1 MFEKLKLKY
10 SILLGYVLPL
20 LFLVLVGILVYKN
33 IKEAEEESQLVQQSQ
48 STMQKIIMLQYH
60 IAAFQRAARGAIIFK
75 TDAVFKNYQSHS
87 DGYKASLADLDE
99 MIKDGKQKEIFK
111 NIKTLGDEL
120 LNDTTEYIRLVDAGN
135 NESAA
140 AIFRTGKT
148 LGPAAELNKLLDEF
162 QKAKDETMKEQ
173 QKLAADAFSALL
185 STLVYGIIGS
195 TLVAIGL
202 GLFIASRITRTINV
216 AINAA
221 AATSSEIAATIAQHE
236 RTANQQAA
244 MTNEMTTTLE
254 ELSVSSRQSSDQST
268 NAADMARNAS
278 TMTEDGNEAIRQV
291 VEAMS
296 GLKMKIG
303 AIAEQ
308 ILSLSEQTGQIGTIT
323 ELVKDLS
330 NQINMLALN
339 AAVEAARAGEHGK
352 GFSVV
357 AAEVRKLSVESKKS
371 AEQAKGIVSG
381 IQKASDTTIMR
392 TEEGT
397 RNIETVMGIVS
408 RVNELFESISSLS
421 NQVYQSSQQGALNA
435 KQQTAAIAE
444 VVGAA
449 NTMNAGAKETAAGIT
464 QTKVGIQNLN
474 EANNKLKAIV

>member
-1 MFEKLKLKY
+1 MFEGLKLKY
-10 SILLGYVLPL
+10 SILLGYVMPL
-20 LFLVLVGILVYKN
+20 LLLIVVGIVVYKN
-33 IKEAEEESQLVQQSQ
+33 IKVAEEQSILAEKAAEVVGLANELDFHLVG
-48 STMQKIIMLQYH
+48 MQ
-60 IAAFQRAARGAIIFK
+60 ASARGMLLLKNDKDHANFQEHISGYTK
-75 TDAVFKNYQSHS
+75 TLEGLEPMVHDPKQREVLGKVKELGQH
-87 DGYKASLADLDE
+87 
-99 MIKDGKQKEIFK
+99 IKDA
-111 NIKTLGDEL
+111 
-120 LNDTTEYIRLVDAGN
+120 TTTQISQVQEGN
-135 NESAA
+135 TEA
-140 AIFRTGKT
+140 AIVGFRSGKT
-148 LGPAAELNKLLDEF
+148 LNIAHDMRIVIDEF
-162 QKAKDETMKEQ
+162 QKREVELKDERHKNASE
-173 QKLAADAFSALL
+173 AFSSLL
-185 STLVYGIIGS
+185 TTLVYGIVLAVVS
-195 TLVAIGL
+195 AILL
-202 GLFIASRITRTINV
+202 GLFVASRITRTINV
-216 AINAA
+216 AVNAA
-221 AATSSEIAATIAQHE
+221 ATTSSEIAATIAQHE

-268 NAADMARNAS
+268 NAADMAKNAS
-278 TMTEDGNEAIRQV
+278 NMTEDGNEAIRQV
-291 VEAMS
+291 VEAMG
-296 GLKMKIG
+296 GLKVKIG

-397 RNIETVMGIVS
+397 RNIETVMGIVAK
-408 RVNELFESISSLS
+408 VNELFESTSGLS

-474 EANNKLKAIV
+474 EANNKLKSIV

>member
-1 MFEKLKLKY
+1 MFEGLKLKY
-10 SILLGYVLPL
+10 SILLGYVMPL
-20 LFLVLVGILVYKN
+20 LLLIAVGFIVYNNIKTAEQESHHAEQAEEIVATAITLDYHVMGLQASARGMMLLKN
-33 IKEAEEESQLVQQSQ
+33 EKDANNYQEHSSGLKKTLDELESKVNDPKQRETLSKVKEATQRIKEATAHYFSLIQEGNVE
-48 STMQKIIMLQYH
+48 
-60 IAAFQRAARGAIIFK
+60 AA
-75 TDAVFKNYQSHS
+75 V
-87 DGYKASLADLDE
+87 
-99 MIKDGKQKEIFK
+99 
-111 NIKTLGDEL
+111 
-120 LNDTTEYIRLVDAGN
+120 
-135 NESAA
+135 
-140 AIFRTGKT
+140 AIFRSGKT
-148 LGPAAELNKLLDEF
+148 LGIAHELQLTLNEF
-162 QKAKDETMKEQ
+162 QKKEIELKNEA
-173 QKLAADAFSALL
+173 QKEAADAFSSLL
-185 STLVYGIIGS
+185 STLVYGI
-195 TLVAIGL
+195 LVAVITAILL
-202 GLFIASRITRTINV
+202 GLFVASRITRTINV
-216 AINAA
+216 AVNAA
-221 AATSSEIAATIAQHE
+221 ATTSSEIAATIAQHE

-268 NAADMARNAS
+268 NAANMAKNAS
-278 TMTEDGNEAIRQV
+278 NMTEDGNEAIRQV
-291 VEAMS
+291 VEAMG
-296 GLKMKIG
+296 GLKVKIG

-397 RNIETVMGIVS
+397 RNIETVMGIVAK
-408 RVNELFESISSLS
+408 VNELFESISSLS

-464 QTKVGIQNLN
+464 QTKIGIQNLN
-474 EANNKLKAIV
+474 EANNKLKSIV

>member
-1 MFEKLKLKY
+1 MFEGIKLKY
-10 SILLGYVLPL
+10 SILLGYIMPL
-20 LFLVLVGILVYKN
+20 LLLIVVGIVVYKN
-33 IKEAEEESQLVQQSQ
+33 IKVAEEQ
-48 STMQKIIMLQYH
+48 STLAETATEIVAKANTLEFHVLGMQ
-60 IAAFQRAARGAIIFK
+60 AAARGMLLL
-75 TDAVFKNYQSHS
+75 KNEKDHAKYQEH
-87 DGYKASLADLDE
+87 AADYT
-99 MIKDGKQKEIFK
+99 
-111 NIKTLGDEL
+111 KTLDYLETAVHDPKQREL
-120 LNDTTEYIRLVDAGN
+120 LAKIKEFGRALKDITGSEVSQIQEGAP
-135 NESAA
+135 EAA
-140 AIFRTGKT
+140 MAIFRSGK
-148 LGPAAELNKLLDEF
+148 AAGVGHDLQATLDEF
-162 QKAKDETMKEQ
+162 QKKEFEIKDER
-173 QKLAADAFSALL
+173 QKLAADAFSSLISALI
-185 STLVYGIIGS
+185 YGII
-195 TLVAIGL
+195 LAIISAVLL
-202 GLFIASRITRTINV
+202 GLFVASRITRTINMAV
-216 AINAA
+216 SAA
-221 AATSSEIAATIAQHE
+221 ASTSSEIAATIAQHE

-244 MTNEMTTTLE
+244 MTNEMTSTLE

-268 NAADMARNAS
+268 NAADMAKNAS
-278 TMTEDGNEAIRQV
+278 NMTEDGSEAIRQV
-291 VEAMS
+291 VEAMN
-296 GLKMKIG
+296 GLKVKIG

-397 RNIETVMGIVS
+397 RNIESVMSIVAK
-408 RVNELFESISSLS
+408 VNDLFESISSLS

-464 QTKVGIQNLN
+464 QTKIGIQNLN

>member
-1 MFEKLKLKY
+1 
-10 SILLGYVLPL
+10 
-20 LFLVLVGILVYKN
+20 
-33 IKEAEEESQLVQQSQ
+33 
-48 STMQKIIMLQYH
+48 
-60 IAAFQRAARGAIIFK
+60 
-75 TDAVFKNYQSHS
+75 
-87 DGYKASLADLDE
+87 
-99 MIKDGKQKEIFK
+99 
-111 NIKTLGDEL
+111 
-120 LNDTTEYIRLVDAGN
+120 
-135 NESAA
+135 
-140 AIFRTGKT
+140 
-148 LGPAAELNKLLDEF
+148 
-162 QKAKDETMKEQ
+162 
-173 QKLAADAFSALL
+173 
-185 STLVYGIIGS
+185 LVYGILIAVI
-195 TLVAIGL
+195 TAILL
-202 GLFIASRITRTINV
+202 GLFVASRITRTINV
-216 AINAA
+216 AVNAA
-221 AATSSEIAATIAQHE
+221 ATTSSEIAATIAQHE

-268 NAADMARNAS
+268 NAANMAKNAS
-278 TMTEDGNEAIRQV
+278 NMTEDGNEAIRQV
-291 VEAMS
+291 VEAMG
-296 GLKMKIG
+296 GLKVKIG

-397 RNIETVMGIVS
+397 RNIETVMGIVAK
-408 RVNELFESISSLS
+408 VNELFESISSLS

-464 QTKVGIQNLN
+464 QTKIGIQNLN
-474 EANNKLKAIV
+474 EANNKLKSIV

>member
-1 MFEKLKLKY
+1 MFEGLKLKY
-10 SILLGYVLPL
+10 SILLGYVMPL
-20 LFLVLVGILVYKN
+20 LLLIVVGFIVYKN
-33 IKEAEEESQLVQQSQ
+33 IKTAEEQS
-48 STMQKIIMLQYH
+48 
-60 IAAFQRAARGAIIFK
+60 IAAEQASEIVAEAASLQFHLVGMQASARGMLLIK
-75 TDAVFKNYQSHS
+75 NDKDHTNYQEHVAE
-87 DGYKASLADLDE
+87 YKKTMDALEGMVHDPKQREALSKIKELAQFL
-99 MIKDGKQKEIFK
+99 KDATGSYMSQVQE
-111 NIKTLGDEL
+111 G
-120 LNDTTEYIRLVDAGN
+120 
-135 NESAA
+135 AA
-140 AIFRTGKT
+140 ETALATFRAGKT
-148 LGPAAELNKLLDEF
+148 LSAGHELQVTVNEF
-162 QKAKDETMKEQ
+162 QKKERELHDER
-173 QKLAADAFSALL
+173 QKNATEAFTSLIT
-185 STLVYGIIGS
+185 TLVYGIVLAVVS
-195 TLVAIGL
+195 AILL
-202 GLFIASRITRTINV
+202 GLFVASRITRTINV
-216 AINAA
+216 AVNAA
-221 AATSSEIAATIAQHE
+221 ATTSSEIAATIAQHE

-268 NAADMARNAS
+268 NAADMAKNAS
-278 TMTEDGNEAIRQV
+278 NMTEDGNEAIRQV
-291 VEAMS
+291 VEAMG
-296 GLKMKIG
+296 GLKVKIG

-397 RNIETVMGIVS
+397 RNIETVMGIVAK
-408 RVNELFESISSLS
+408 VNELFESISGLS

-474 EANNKLKAIV
+474 EANNKLKSIV